1 MLMRRS
7 VIKQIG
13 MLDGASFTRG
23 YLEEVDWC
31 LRARAAGYRHLLAT
45 GAFVAHV
52 GSASFRAEKRL
63 RVQQNRQ
70 VLMARYPDYYPEY
83 GRFIKADP
91 LKPAREA
98 LKNALQQCG
107 STWLSRVLAQADAR
121 TAAVRPVPAALGA
134 SCVRIAV
141 WQHRLG
147 AAGAGRVLKLARLLA
162 SRGQRGP
169 RVRLLLVGQ
178 TSEALWKT
186 GVVDGVPTLGAQQ
199 ATPLSDSALLGLGA
213 CAVVL
218 TEHPGSAPTG
228 LPVVLIDAQ
237 FDPQTWLA
245 QWLPQ
250 QGRRSRPAVRT
261 QA

>member
-1 MLMRRS
+1 
-7 VIKQIG
+7 
-13 MLDGASFTRG
+13 
-23 YLEEVDWC
+23 
-31 LRARAAGYRHLLAT
+31 
-45 GAFVAHV
+45 
-52 GSASFRAEKRL
+52 
-63 RVQQNRQ
+63 
-70 VLMARYPDYYPEY
+70 
-83 GRFIKADP
+83 
-91 LKPAREA
+91 
-98 LKNALQQCG
+98 
-107 STWLSRVLAQADAR
+107 
-121 TAAVRPVPAALGA
+121 
-134 SCVRIAV
+134 
-141 WQHRLG
+141 
-147 AAGAGRVLKLARLLA
+147 
-162 SRGQRGP
+162 
-169 RVRLLLVGQ
+169 VRLLLVGQ

-228 LPVVLIDAQ
+228 LPVVLLDAQ